1 MQEAIGTNDLQKTND
16 RLNYSR
22 LFLVVLSRWYLVV
35 IAVLLC
41 LTLAKLY
48 LWYTPKV
55 FATSALMKFDERKP
69 DITDMGSVLNS
80 AERSTGR
87 VQSESYVI
95 KSRNLI
101 INAVKDLDYK
111 ISFYIAGRVLTYET
125 YPAKPLDIEILQADS
140 VTLYKDL
147 ITFHAISPEKFSLD
161 YKINNQA
168 FNTIYSYNQ
177 PVSIGKTQ
185 FLIRPSDVRFTVN
198 SSYLFRFNSPEDF
211 YPRISAGLNTSE
223 AIKNS
228 NVINLEETDS
238 NPQFA
243 ADIVNAI
250 TKEYLDFDKNRK
262 MQSASQIINF
272 IDNQLDYLSKQ
283 VKSSEKSI
291 ESYKKS
297 SKVFD
302 VTSSAGVMLS
312 KVQEV
317 EAQISLLNI
326 QLIAINQL
334 KQQINNEKN
343 SVSLN
348 FNMQGTVDP
357 LLSGLLLRYNTLLT
371 EKSALLKTY
380 INDSQPISDINKQLL
395 QTRTAALANIDAS
408 VKHINTTVKYLNGQ
422 LQLANQQVAALPTA
436 ERDMVSLKRDFEINE
451 KVYSFLSEKKLD
463 AQISRSSILAG
474 ATVIEQAQA
483 NFAPVSPDGRG
494 IYQKSI
500 IAGLLIG
507 LGLILLLRM
516 LNPYIYDKETIESLT
531 SVPVVGMIRKF
542 PYKLDQNYTQILS
555 LVKTRSVFAESVRAV
570 RTNLSFL
577 ASDKASKVI
586 CITSE
591 VAGEGKSFVAVNL
604 SSTLAL
610 IDKKV
615 LLIAAD
621 LRRSKLHHVF
631 NQDNEIGLSN
641 FLANQVDVGQIIFKT
656 DYENI
661 DFIPSG
667 PMPPNPSELLQHDNM
682 NQLINLMKT
691 KYDIIMI
698 DTAPVGLVSDSIPVI
713 RYSDINIFV
722 IRAGK
727 SSFNAAEIPQQLSG
741 KYGLN
746 NTVIILNAFTEENF
760 HSQIYTSGK
769 RNRAG
774 SYYYTDY
781 NGYAGSDYYSDDTDT
796 ARKWWK
802 ISRWLN

>member
-1 MQEAIGTNDLQKTND
+1 MQESISTTDFQKPND
-16 RLNYSR
+16 RINYGR

-41 LTLAKLY
+41 FILAKIY

-55 FATSALMKFDERKP
+55 YATSALMKFDERKP
-69 DITDMGSVLNS
+69 EITDLGSAFNTS
-80 AERSTGR
+80 DRATGK

-101 INAVKDLDYK
+101 VNAVKDLDYK

-140 VTLYKDL
+140 ATLYKDL
-147 ITFHAISPEKFSLD
+147 ITFHAINPSKFSLN
-161 YKINNQA
+161 YKINNQD
-168 FNTIYSYNQ
+168 FNTVYAYNQ
-177 PVSIGKTQ
+177 PISIGKTR
-185 FLIRPSDVRFTVN
+185 FLLHPSEVRSAVN
-198 SSYLFRFNSPEDF
+198 SSYSFRFNSPEDF
-211 YPRISAGLNTSE
+211 YPRISGGLNTSE

-228 NVINLEETDS
+228 NVISLEQTDS

-243 ADIVNAI
+243 ADILNSI
-250 TKEYLDFDKNRK
+250 MKEYLDFDKKRK
-262 MQSASQIINF
+262 MQSASQIITF

-291 ESYKKS
+291 ESYKKN

-302 VTSSAGVMLS
+302 VSSSAGVMLG

-317 EAQISLLNI
+317 ESQISLLNI

-371 EKSALLKTY
+371 EKSALQRTY
-380 INDSQPISDINKQLL
+380 INDSQPVSEINKQLI
-395 QTRTAALANIDAS
+395 QIRTAALANIDAS
-408 VKHINTTVKYLNGQ
+408 VKHINSTVKYLSGQ
-422 LQLANQQVAALPTA
+422 LQMANQQVAALPTA

-451 KVYSFLSEKKLD
+451 KVYSFLSEKKLE

-483 NFAPVSPDGRG
+483 NFSPVAPDDRG

-500 IAGLLIG
+500 ILGLLIG

-531 SVPVVGMIRKF
+531 SVPVVGVIRKF
-542 PYKLDQNYTQILS
+542 PYKLNENYTQILS
-555 LVKTRSVFAESVRAV
+555 LVKTRSVFAESVRSV
-570 RTNLSFL
+570 RTNISFL
-577 ASDKASKVI
+577 ASDKQSKVI

-591 VAGEGKSFVAVNL
+591 VAGEGKSFIAVNL
-604 SSTLAL
+604 SSTMAL

-615 LLIAAD
+615 ILIAAD

-631 NQDNEIGLSN
+631 NNDNKVGLSN
-641 FLANQVDVGQIIFKT
+641 FLANQVNTEDVIFKT

-667 PMPPNPSELLQHDNM
+667 PMPPNPSELLQNPNM
-682 NQLINLMKT
+682 NTLINQLKT
-691 KYDIIMI
+691 RYDIVMI

-713 RYSDINIFV
+713 RYSDVNIFV

-727 SSFNAAEIPQQLSG
+727 SSYHAAEIPEQLSG
-741 KYGLN
+741 KYALN

-760 HSQIYTSGK
+760 YSPIYTSGK
-769 RNRAG
+769 KNQAG
-774 SYYYTDY
+774 SYYYADY
-781 NGYAGSDYYSDDTDT
+781 NGYAGSDYYTDDTDT
-796 ARKWWK
+796 KSKWWK
-802 ISRWLN
+802 IGRWIN